1 MMKIWTGIIFFSNLA
16 AVFGDESDVSFTPA
30 KPWSQHA
37 DWPFCE
43 LGGTYSVPHKKF
55 CDRFFICQNGQA
67 YLGQCEDGLAF
78 VPFNGCK
85 LLHFVDCSVRTK
97 LQSPKGKGK
106 CPRLNGLHKAPKGC
120 GNFYKCENG
129 TVVPDKCAG
138 GYEFDG
144 HTKLCRLAT
153 PQEREKCSHSS
164 TSSGFKCPAN
174 NVFPFGDHS
183 RHPYPGSCSL
193 FIMCLR
199 DGSIKVGSCSA
210 GSAYSP
216 ATHNCE
222 LKATV
227 PGCSQIS

>member
-37 DWPFCE
+37 E
-43 LGGTYSVPHKKF
+43 
-55 CDRFFICQNGQA
+55 
-67 YLGQCEDGLAF
+67 
-78 VPFNGCK
+78 
-85 LLHFVDCSVRTK
+85 
-97 LQSPKGKGK
+97 SPKGKGK